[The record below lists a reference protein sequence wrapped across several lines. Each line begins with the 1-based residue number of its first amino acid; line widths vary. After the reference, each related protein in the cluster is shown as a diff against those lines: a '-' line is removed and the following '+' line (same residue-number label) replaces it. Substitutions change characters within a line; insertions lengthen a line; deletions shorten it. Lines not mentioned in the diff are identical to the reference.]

1 MQYRAEAARLSVC
14 ATLEDALTEARRL
27 TDDVP
32 LARISLTMA
41 GDGAVRALGGA
52 SSTSAYIAAHVDHR
66 LDGPDGYAVE
76 RWWQS
81 ESLARR
87 PELGQV

>member
-52 SSTSAYIAAHVDHR
+52 SSTSAYIAAHAAHQ
-66 LDGPDGYAVE
+66 LDGSDGYVGE
-76 RWWQS
+76 RIWQS
-81 ESLARR
+81 EWLVRRLA
-87 PELGQV
+87 LGDV